1 MVVAPKKLAKP
12 AAKKTK
18 VELPTAKPA
27 KVIAPVVNKPA
38 HSKKS
43 VSKPAHSGNLK
54 PLNNKKPVKQLA
66 PVVSK
71 TPVFLE
77 TQTLAPIVESK
88 RYSDADLAEFKEII
102 NRKLGPVREEYNN
115 LMGQMQNPGLNGG
128 ADTDNAYNK
137 IDDGSSTSEK
147 EFLSQSAARLRKF
160 IENLENALIR
170 IENKTYGICRETGK
184 LISKER
190 LRAVPHTTLS
200 MEAKLKQYR

>member
-1 MVVAPKKLAKP
+1 VVKPVSKKVKVEIPKAKP
-12 AAKKTK
+12 SKA
-18 VELPTAKPA
+18 V
-27 KVIAPVVNKPA
+27 APVVNKT
-38 HSKKS
+38 SNTKKTA
-43 VSKPAHSGNLK
+43 SKPVHSGNLK

-71 TPVFLE
+71 TPVFVE
-77 TQTLAPIVESK
+77 TQAVAPIVESK
-88 RYSDADLAEFKEII
+88 RYSDVELAEFKEII

-115 LMGQMQNPGLNGG
+115 LMGQMQNPGLNG

-200 MEAKLKQYR
+200 MEAKLKQYK